1 MIGDETWAALSPD
14 EKRHERFKRWLAPGT
29 IRFSSPEAEE
39 VYKQANVADDTLS
52 THSGMKYRVYRLY
65 KKA

>member
-1 MIGDETWAALSPD
+1 VATSISTSDTYE
-14 EKRHERFKRWLAPGT
+14 
-29 IRFSSPEAEE
+29 EAEE

>member
-1 MIGDETWAALSPD
+1 MSNK
-14 EKRHERFKRWLAPGT
+14 KRTYQVLIVAQ
-29 IRFSSPEAEE
+29 SSGNVATSISTSDTYEEAEE